1 MAERWHFWRMR
12 DQGQSQPPES
22 IQDAAVI
29 GVVIAGVIASF
40 TIPGP
45 FDWGSTLIG
54 VILLT
59 VLLAYGAVPTGLKLA
74 DVRRAIGMA
83 AAAAFCLV
91 QIFGRPFDLV
101 VHRAGVNPYH
111 RLSHWPA
118 AMITRDED
126 KPDPNGG
133 WELAVLWLFLF
144 ILLMAAWL
152 LFTLLTQNKTDN
164 KP

>member
-1 MAERWHFWRMR
+1 MM
-12 DQGQSQPPES
+12 DQRRSQPPES

-54 VILLT
+54 LILLM
-59 VLLAYGAVPTGLKLA
+59 VLLAYGAVPTELTFA
-74 DVRRAIGMA
+74 DFRRAIGMA

-91 QIFGRPFDLV
+91 QTFGRPLDYV
-101 VHRAGVNPYH
+101 VRTGVNPYR
-111 RLSHWPA
+111 RLSHWPVPS
-118 AMITRDED
+118 IKRDDE

-133 WELAVLWLFLF
+133 LELLLLWSLSFVAL
-144 ILLMAAWL
+144 IAAWL
-152 LFTLLTQNKTDN
+152 LFTLLKKPQKGETTD
-164 KP
+164 P